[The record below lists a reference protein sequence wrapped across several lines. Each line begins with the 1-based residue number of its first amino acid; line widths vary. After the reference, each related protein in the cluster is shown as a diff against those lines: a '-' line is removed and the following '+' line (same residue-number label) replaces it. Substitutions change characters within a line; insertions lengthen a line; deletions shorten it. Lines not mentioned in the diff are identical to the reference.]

1 MARERFVAGGV
12 VRLHLTFSSMAPS
25 TRNADREKC
34 VKALNKIAAGVDMD
48 RVPNN
53 AGKRKVV
60 ELIEAVR
67 EAVESSGWT
76 GEDDE
81 SDFEQAV
88 LF

>member
-1 MARERFVAGGV
+1 MALSAWN
-12 VRLHLTFSSMAPS
+12 P
-25 TRNADREKC
+25 DREKC
-34 VKALNKIAAGVDMD
+34 VKASNRIAAGVDVD

-53 AGKRKVV
+53 AGKRKVE

-67 EAVESSGWT
+67 EAVASSGWT

-88 LF
+88 